1 MPCPPFSYT
10 NSPSCSGLASVVRNV
25 IDFDSYNE
33 EMKETVIDT
42 LHKHGIPLGA
52 NPSNVL
58 LARYVPL
65 AAPSITAK

>member
-1 MPCPPFSYT
+1 M
-10 NSPSCSGLASVVRNV
+10 VRNV

-58 LARYVPL
+58 LARDVPL
-65 AAPSITAK
+65 PAPTLSARYGCAYGITVLYL

>member
-1 MPCPPFSYT
+1 M
-10 NSPSCSGLASVVRNV
+10 SGLASVVRNV

-58 LARYVPL
+58 LARDVPL
-65 AAPSITAK
+65 APPNVTGR